1 MRCLDLFF
9 ISGKNVLRA
18 GTRTA
23 LCVLAI
29 CIGITSVSAVLGLGS
44 AAGETVKTEMER
56 IGIGGVAF
64 YHKSGESLQEEA
76 IAVVA
81 QTPGVSAV
89 MPLAL
94 VTGSVTLR
102 NLRSSAGIL
111 GIDEALGDVFHLEV
125 LHGTLPNAQQIRAG
139 EKIAV
144 VDEEFAQKV
153 YQRTNIIGK
162 KLTVTV
168 NGISEKMEICAV
180 IRSQSAGLSALLGG
194 QLPYLVY
201 VPHTTLGG
209 MSAEATTDKLIT
221 AMEEERQEVLVESI
235 LTVLNR
241 KFGNVYRSENL
252 SQYLDSFTTITD
264 AVSLLISGIAAISVI
279 VGGIGVMNAMVSAVD
294 ARTREIGIY
303 RALGAKKRD
312 IVQTFMVE
320 ALFLCLAGGLGG
332 IALNYVI
339 FLMLNIVA
347 GITIAFQWQ
356 SALLSLLIAACCGV
370 VFGILPAIR
379 AARLDPIQAI
389 RME

>member
-1 MRCLDLFF
+1 
-9 ISGKNVLRA
+9 
-18 GTRTA
+18 
-23 LCVLAI
+23 
-29 CIGITSVSAVLGLGS
+29 
-44 AAGETVKTEMER
+44 MER

-64 YHKSGESLQEEA
+64 YHKSGESMQEEV

-201 VPHTTLGG
+201 VPYTTLCE
-209 MSAEATTDKLIT
+209 MSVEATTDKLIT

-279 VGGIGVMNAMVSAVD
+279 VGGIGVMNSMVSAVD

-347 GITIAFQWQ
+347 GITIPFQWQ

-370 VFGILPAIR
+370 LFGILPAIR

>member
-1 MRCLDLFF
+1 M
-9 ISGKNVLRA
+9 RA
-18 GTRTA
+18 GTRTV

-29 CIGITSVSAVLGLGS
+29 CIGITSVSTVLGLGS
-44 AAGETVKTEMER
+44 VAGQTVTTEMER

-76 IAVVA
+76 IEVVA
-81 QTPGVSAV
+81 QTNGVSAV

-94 VTGSVTLR
+94 VTGTVTLR
-102 NLRSSAGIL
+102 NLRSSAGLL
-111 GIDEALGDVFHLEV
+111 GINEALDDVFHLEV
-125 LHGTLPNAQQIRAG
+125 LHGALPNAQQIRAG

-144 VDEEFAQKV
+144 VDEEFAQKA
-153 YQRTNIIGK
+153 YQRTNIVGK

-168 NGISEKMEICAV
+168 NGVSEKMKICAV
-180 IRSQSAGLSALLGG
+180 IRSQSSGLSALLGG

-201 VPHTTLGG
+201 LPHTTLSE
-209 MSAEATTDKLIT
+209 MSTDIKTDKLIAT
-221 AMEEERQEVLVESI
+221 VEEEKQEALVESI

-241 KFGNVYRSENL
+241 MFDNVYRSENL
-252 SQYLDSFTTITD
+252 SQYLDSFATITD

-312 IVQTFMVE
+312 IVQAFMVE
-320 ALFLCLAGGLGG
+320 ALFLCMAGGFGG
-332 IALNYVI
+332 IALNWLI
-339 FLMLNIVA
+339 FMLLNVVA
-347 GITIAFQWQ
+347 GIAIPFQWQ
-356 SALLSLLIAACCGV
+356 SAILSLLIAACCGV

-389 RME
+389 RAE